1 VRKLACLVSPLAL
14 LAAMPAHADEADA
27 PTALE
32 GVVVTG
38 RFQANVEVGKFDAP
52 LAETP
57 QAISVVTSAEFSQ
70 RGAQS
75 LQETIRYVA
84 GVNGEAYG
92 NDGRGD
98 YSRVRNVEAPIYLDG
113 LRQTYG
119 YYSPRTEIF
128 MLDQVEVLKGP
139 GGSLYGA
146 GAIGGLINQTSK
158 RPQFEAGGEVTASY
172 GTWNRKQFGLDVTG
186 PLNDAGTLAGR
197 LVFTARNSD
206 TQTDYIQDNRFLI
219 APSLTWRATEDTDIT
234 LLARYQKDNG
244 GSVST
249 FPPYMATLLA
259 PPGKRLPTSRLL
271 GEPSWEKF
279 DTETKTATL
288 LIEHRFS
295 DALTFRSRTRY
306 MEAHVD
312 YQSIYPAIA
321 NPQAP
326 FIDADQRM
334 LNRYIW
340 AIYPDQQNLGTDNHV
355 QAKFDTGPI
364 SHSLM
369 AGVDYIWFKQK
380 SDAIFGT
387 VAPIDAYAPVY
398 GNYEVPAGYRN
409 PTERQD
415 QLGFYIQDH
424 IEVGDRLSFT
434 LGARR
439 DRAESKIEGGED
451 QVDKATTYRAAALV
465 KLDYGLAPYVSYTE
479 SFLPQVG
486 TTFAGKP
493 FDPTEGKQWEV
504 GLKWSPTPEAL
515 ITLAAYK
522 ITERNRLTPDP
533 VNPNFS
539 VQTGE
544 AELKGIELEGTFK
557 VAGFDISAAG
567 TLADT
572 EVTESNNPVEL
583 GRPLEGAAEKQAS
596 VFVSRAFQVADET
609 TLRLGGGL
617 RYIGESWSGDLRT
630 PGYTL
635 GDLYAAVDWREWSF
649 QLNANNVTDKIY
661 YSTCLQR
668 GDCFLGVRR
677 TVNFAVSRSF

>member
-1 VRKLACLVSPLAL
+1 MRNLACLVSPLAL
-14 LAAMPAHADEADA
+14 LAAMPAHAEEADA
-27 PTALE
+27 PNSVE
-32 GVVVTG
+32 GVIVTG
-38 RFQANVEVGKFDAP
+38 RFEAEVEVGKFDAP

-57 QAISVVTSAEFSQ
+57 QAITVVSSAEFTQ

-75 LQETIRYVA
+75 LQETLRYVA
-84 GVNGEAYG
+84 GVNAEAYG
-92 NDGRGD
+92 NDGRND
-98 YSRVRNVEAPIYLDG
+98 YSRIRNVEVPIYLDG

-119 YYSPRTEIF
+119 YYAPRTDIF

-172 GTWNRKQFGLDVTG
+172 GTWNRFQAGLDVTG
-186 PLNDAGTLAGR
+186 PLNQAGTVAGR
-197 LVFTARNSD
+197 LVAVMRNSD
-206 TQTDYIQDNRFLI
+206 TQVDHIQDNRFLI

-244 GSVST
+244 GSIST
-249 FPPYMATLLA
+249 FPPYMATLKA
-259 PPGKRLPTSRLL
+259 PPGRRLPTSRFL

-279 DTETKTATL
+279 DTEVKTASL

-306 MEAHVD
+306 MESHVD

-321 NPQAP
+321 DPLAP
-326 FIDADQRM
+326 FIDDEQRM
-334 LNRYIW
+334 LDRYIW

-355 QAKFDTGPI
+355 QVKFDTGPI

-369 AGVDYIWFKQK
+369 AGVDYIWYKEK
-380 SDAIFGT
+380 SNAIFGT

-398 GNYEVPAGYRN
+398 GNFVVPEGYRN

-415 QLGFYIQDH
+415 QLGLYVQDH
-424 IEVGDRLSFT
+424 IEIGDRLSFT

-439 DRAESKIEGGED
+439 DRAETKIEGAED
-451 QVDKATTYRAAALV
+451 KVDKATTYRAAALV
-465 KLDYGLAPYVSYTE
+465 KLDYGFAPYVSYTE
-479 SFLPQVG
+479 SFLPQAG
-486 TTFAGKP
+486 TTFAGEP

-504 GLKWSPTPEAL
+504 GLKWTPTPEAL

-522 ITERNRLTPDP
+522 ITERNRMTADP

-544 AELKGIELEGTFK
+544 AELKGIELEGTFR
-557 VAGFDISAAG
+557 VAGFDINAAG
-567 TLADT
+567 AIADT
-572 EVTESNNPVEL
+572 EVTESNNPAEL
-583 GRPLEGAAEKQAS
+583 GRPLEGAAEKQAA

-609 TLRLGGGL
+609 TLRLGGGV

-630 PGYTL
+630 PDYTL
-635 GDLYAAVDWREWSF
+635 GDLFAAVDWRDWTF

-677 TVNFAVSRSF
+677 TVNFAVTRSF